1 MKKSLAKTMVITLLG
16 AGLIL
21 SLPQSAIPAWAANT
35 QVSSTLS
42 LGMSGD
48 SVSAL
53 QRDLKTLGYFTY
65 PTITGYYGTVTQQAV
80 RSFQSAYSLAVD
92 GKAGPITRTALNRA
106 LVKKA
111 MLADANNYMRV
122 PYVWG
127 GTTPAGFDC
136 SGFVYFMFNKHG
148 VAMARTNTTT
158 MITMGTPVNRSR
170 LMPGDLVFFGLN
182 EPGVASHVGFYIGNG
197 EFISAT
203 RSAGIYIQKLDSSY
217 WGPKYLGA
225 RRVY

>member
-21 SLPQSAIPAWAANT
+21 SLPQSAIPVWAANT

-48 SVSAL
+48 SISAL

-106 LVKKA
+106 LVKKS
-111 MLADANNYMRV
+111 D
-122 PYVWG
+122 
-127 GTTPAGFDC
+127 
-136 SGFVYFMFNKHG
+136 
-148 VAMARTNTTT
+148 
-158 MITMGTPVNRSR
+158 
-170 LMPGDLVFFGLN
+170 
-182 EPGVASHVGFYIGNG
+182 
-197 EFISAT
+197 
-203 RSAGIYIQKLDSSY
+203 
-217 WGPKYLGA
+217 A
-225 RRVY
+225 RRRE

>member
-1 MKKSLAKTMVITLLG
+1 MKKSFSKVMMVTLMG
-16 AGLIL
+16 AGLVL
-21 SLPQSAIPAWAANT
+21 ALPQVPTLAWAANT
-35 QVSSTLS
+35 QASLVLS
-42 LGMSGD
+42 LGMSGE

-65 PTITGYYGTVTQQAV
+65 PTVTGNYGTFTEQAV
-80 RSFQSAYSLAVD
+80 RSFQRAYSLAVD
-92 GKAGPITRTALNRA
+92 GKAGPITRTAIHRA
-106 LVKKA
+106 LVKKW
-111 MLADANNYMRV
+111 MLADANNYLRV

-127 GTTPAGFDC
+127 GATPAGFDC

-148 VAMARTNTTT
+148 VAIPRTDTTKLAS
-158 MITMGTPVNRSR
+158 MGTPVDRSR

-182 EPGVASHVGFYIGNG
+182 EPGIPSHVGFYIGNG

-217 WGPKYLGA
+217 WGPSYLGA